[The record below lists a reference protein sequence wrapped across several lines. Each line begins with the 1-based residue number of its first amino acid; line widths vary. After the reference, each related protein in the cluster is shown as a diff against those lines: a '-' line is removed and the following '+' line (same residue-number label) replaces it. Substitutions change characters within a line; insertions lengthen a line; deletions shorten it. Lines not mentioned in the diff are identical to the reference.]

1 MSLSTPT
8 KRHSYSFSS
17 AASTSNRNSVY
28 ITSPTSSQHHAQLS
42 PPAKIQNTNIKVIA
56 RFRPPNEEELKH
68 GNQITEFYNDNK
80 SVSIHTKEFSNNF
93 TFDKVFDP
101 SSSQL
106 DVYNYSIKET
116 IDDFFKGYNGTILAY
131 GQSGS
136 GKSFTMTGGVHL
148 DGIIPRLITD
158 IFNSISNGLDEIEYT
173 VGVLYM
179 EIYMEQIRDLLDDS
193 PNLNAHQH
201 QHQNPDLPRHLI
213 LLFAQLLPNN
223 GNPQKYTIHE
233 DKTNG
238 VYVKGLKQA
247 FVSSSTE
254 LLSILQKGDRMR
266 VVGSTNV
273 NVESSRSHTIF
284 QIKLSQKLLEDNT
297 IKNSNL
303 FLVDLAGSEK
313 IIKTGAVGHTLE
325 EAKKINSS
333 LSALGNVIYSLAEG
347 KSSHIPYRD
356 SKLTRILQ
364 ESLGGNS
371 RTSLIIT
378 CSPSSVNEQETLST
392 LRFGSSAKKIK
403 NNAHINTELS
413 SSAMKAKIETLQK
426 TIDQNRKYIEE
437 LEEALRINVRVDS
450 ISEDGSTATRTATLS
465 TTSTTPTRRLS
476 LTSRTTPTRI
486 PRIIQQAPL
495 VTTLPVSTAI
505 NDSEIKRR
513 DKKIEELESTILQL
527 KMENLKST
535 HEEDLR
541 LFKLEK
547 LVLNFSDKL
556 NELEQTNNTL
566 SEDILMSTKI
576 IESRNERISKLENIL
591 RDQQVQMLKESLTMD
606 SKLGYI
612 KDRLKQQ
619 HQHQHHQQD
628 SPSSTAS
635 PRHRTVYN
643 NRPLLSL
650 FTSELSIDENDV
662 DTSSNHNNTSNEL
675 STRLGSP
682 LITQSTAMSPK
693 LGLNL
698 RIVKPLRGGA
708 PQHTYD
714 LGKEN

>member
-8 KRHSYSFSS
+8 KRHSYSFGST
-17 AASTSNRNSVY
+17 ATTSNRNSVY
-28 ITSPTSSQHHAQLS
+28 ITSPTASQHLAQAS

-106 DVYNYSIKET
+106 DIYNYSIKET

-158 IFNSISNGLDEIEYT
+158 IFNSISNGSDEIEYT
-173 VGVLYM
+173 VGVSYM

-193 PNLNAHQH
+193 PNLSLHQDQH
-201 QHQNPDLPRHLI
+201 QHPVSPRHSI
-213 LLFAQLLPNN
+213 SSFTQLSPKN

-233 DKTNG
+233 DKANG

-371 RTSLIIT
+371 RTCLIIT

-403 NNAHINTELS
+403 NKAHINTELS
-413 SSAMKAKIETLQK
+413 SSAMKAKIEAMQK
-426 TIDQNRKYIEE
+426 TIDQNKKYIEE
-437 LEEALRINVRVDS
+437 LEESLRGSVGVDS
-450 ISEDGSTATRTATLS
+450 ISEDGSTAPRTATHS
-465 TTSTTPTRRLS
+465 TTSPTSTRRLS
-476 LTSRTTPTRI
+476 LTSRNTPTRI
-486 PRIIQQAPL
+486 PRIIQQAAS
-495 VTTLPVSTAI
+495 VTTLPVTTA
-505 NDSEIKRR
+505 NDLEIKRR

-535 HEEDLR
+535 HEEDSR

-591 RDQQVQMLKESLTMD
+591 RDQQVQMSKESLTMD

-619 HQHQHHQQD
+619 HQHQHHQQH
-628 SPSSTAS
+628 SPSSAMS
-635 PRHRTVYN
+635 PRHGTVFN
-643 NRPLLSL
+643 NRPLSSL
-650 FTSELSIDENDV
+650 FTNELSIDENEV
-662 DTSSNHNNTSNEL
+662 ETSGNYNNTNNEF

-682 LITQSTAMSPK
+682 LVTQSTANSPK